1 MSFEEYLMA
10 PHYDRHADPSAA
22 QNDAHIAA
30 AGGIDEAA
38 MDVAA
43 EALRE
48 VEVEAAQPEP
58 EIPDVSSLD
67 AIELESMNIDELRL
81 VAKELDI
88 PDRATITEKEELLA
102 AIRQRFA
109 SST

>member
-67 AIELESMNIDELRL
+67 AIELESMN
-81 VAKELDI
+81 
-88 PDRATITEKEELLA
+88 RATFTEKEELLA